1 MKENYVI
8 YDERS
13 DVEIIVSMT
22 KEQVE
27 TINAFLVLMELH
39 CEYSVDKAN
48 EYMAKELV
56 SND

>member
-1 MKENYVI
+1 MKENYVL
-8 YDERS
+8 YDERNN
-13 DVEIIVSMT
+13 VEIIVSMT
-22 KEQVE
+22 EEQVE
-27 TINAFLVLMELH
+27 TINAFLVLMELD